1 MSSCGGASAREAP
14 LSSSRQGAVSGENL
28 GGETGGGCLQ
38 GQVGSPA
45 EMENVTD
52 LR

>member
-14 LSSSRQGAVSGENL
+14 LSSRQGAVSGENP